1 MKEAF
6 VSCFA
11 SDLELFVMK
20 KQEAGFHYGSQVHI
34 LRQFDGFCAGQE
46 ISIPEV
52 TRELVEAWL
61 SSFKNCC
68 AVTMSGKAS
77 AIRQF
82 SLFLLANGKNAYIPG
97 QKTHGKQRHIHVLS
111 DEEIRALFVKID
123 QYSPRLN
130 CHSFNRLALEY
141 RVLFRLLLCCG
152 MRVSEARKLKK
163 ENVDLV
169 AGTVIIKNGK
179 NNKDRMVYLPDD
191 LRQLMISY
199 SDRMRKEYNDW
210 SLWFFPAREMGNLLS
225 VGTIDKQF
233 NAAWNA
239 TAFAG
244 KCPDKPTVHS
254 LRHTFVVKRM
264 NLWMEEGVPLRSMLP
279 YLSKYLGHKSVEDTF
294 YYYHQVDTAFRIVR
308 DKDKK
313 SGVIIPEVAAIEN
326 SISE

>member
-163 ENVDLV
+163 EDIDLV
-169 AGTVIIKNGK
+169 AGKVIIKNGK

-210 SLWFFPAREMGNLLS
+210 SLWFFPAREMDNLLS

-233 NAAWNA
+233 TYVCRQTDESVDGRRSSSPIYAA
-239 TAFAG
+239 
-244 KCPDKPTVHS
+244 
-254 LRHTFVVKRM
+254 
-264 NLWMEEGVPLRSMLP
+264 
-279 YLSKYLGHKSVEDTF
+279 
-294 YYYHQVDTAFRIVR
+294 
-308 DKDKK
+308 
-313 SGVIIPEVAAIEN
+313 IPE
-326 SISE
+326 

>member
-111 DEEIRALFVKID
+111 DVVSSQEQFPQCFWKGKGKDTVFCCCFQLILQNTVLYPFFIVPVFREVDVNNIFPGVDIRMCISHRKHLVDIKVRFPDCETAHHYQLDCNHSD
-123 QYSPRLN
+123 QDEAPEYSGFG
-130 CHSFNRLALEY
+130 SFY
-141 RVLFRLLLCCG
+141 
-152 MRVSEARKLKK
+152 
-163 ENVDLV
+163 
-169 AGTVIIKNGK
+169 
-179 NNKDRMVYLPDD
+179 
-191 LRQLMISY
+191 
-199 SDRMRKEYNDW
+199 
-210 SLWFFPAREMGNLLS
+210 
-225 VGTIDKQF
+225 
-233 NAAWNA
+233 
-239 TAFAG
+239 
-244 KCPDKPTVHS
+244 
-254 LRHTFVVKRM
+254 
-264 NLWMEEGVPLRSMLP
+264 
-279 YLSKYLGHKSVEDTF
+279 
-294 YYYHQVDTAFRIVR
+294 
-308 DKDKK
+308 
-313 SGVIIPEVAAIEN
+313 
-326 SISE
+326 

>member
-163 ENVDLV
+163 EDIDLV

-210 SLWFFPAREMGNLLS
+210 SLWFFPAREMDNLLS

-239 TAFAG
+239 TAFAV

-254 LRHTFVVKRM
+254 LRH
-264 NLWMEEGVPLRSMLP
+264 
-279 YLSKYLGHKSVEDTF
+279 YVECF
-294 YYYHQVDTAFRIVR
+294 KMVSLCKKVR
-308 DKDKK
+308 
-313 SGVIIPEVAAIEN
+313 
-326 SISE
+326 

>member
-111 DEEIRALFVKID
+111 DDEIRALFVKID

-163 ENVDLV
+163 EDVDLV

-254 LRHTFVVKRM
+254 FGIR
-264 NLWMEEGVPLRSMLP
+264 
-279 YLSKYLGHKSVEDTF
+279 LSSNG
-294 YYYHQVDTAFRIVR
+294 
-308 DKDKK
+308 
-313 SGVIIPEVAAIEN
+313 
-326 SISE
+326 

>member
-123 QYSPRLN
+123 LYSPRLN

-141 RVLFRLLLCCG
+141 RVLFRLLICCG

-163 ENVDLV
+163 EDIDLV
-169 AGTVIIKNGK
+169 AGKVIIKNGK

-210 SLWFFPAREMGNLLS
+210 SLWFFPAREMDNLLS

-239 TAFAG
+239 TSFAV

-254 LRHTFVVKRM
+254 LRHYVECLIMV
-264 NLWMEEGVPLRSMLP
+264 S
-279 YLSKYLGHKSVEDTF
+279 LSQKT
-294 YYYHQVDTAFRIVR
+294 
-308 DKDKK
+308 
-313 SGVIIPEVAAIEN
+313 
-326 SISE
+326 SIQAS